1 MIEIRYHQKSNSI
14 ECIGHAGLEEK
25 GKDIVCASVTALC
38 LTLGKFVD
46 RVAKGG
52 ELMFEDGH
60 IIVRCVPQA
69 RNRALTRLVFAIF
82 ADGLYSIAQEY
93 PDNVHF
99 EAFD

>member
-14 ECIGHAGLEEK
+14 ECLGHAGYGEK

-46 RVAKGG
+46 STAKGG
-52 ELMFEDGH
+52 EIKFDEGH
-60 IIVRCVPQA
+60 IIVKSVPPS
-69 RNRALTRLVFAIF
+69 RLRALTRLVYGIF
-82 ADGLYSIAQEY
+82 AVGLKSIAEEY

-99 EAFD
+99 EAYE